1 MKKTI
6 YWMMMAMFAC
16 IIITSCSEDET
27 HSTPPEQQEQP
38 AEPPVANVTQ
48 TMKDAFAEGSVTDVD
63 GKPIAGVVVN
73 TGEITVYTDDK
84 GCFSLNK
91 VADAS
96 GRFVLTFS
104 KDGYFTITRSG
115 VFEKNLSMQV
125 VMQPKGGDNT
135 ASVSFSS
142 NNTSTIEAAGMK
154 VVVPPASLVTM
165 DGRAYEGTVKAD
177 MFYLSPDNGNF
188 SQMMPGGDLA
198 AMRSDETDATLIS
211 YGMVE
216 VSLSDASGNKLQ
228 LKEGEQSEM
237 TFPIPEGMKENPPAS
252 IPLWYFDEKSGLWI
266 EEGEATLQ
274 GDVYVGTV
282 GHFSW
287 HNLDVPSERVT
298 ISGKVTDCKGRALP
312 RIMVTVEQTSAMTR
326 SDGTYTVYVPENTP
340 VKVVVESDAYYQYQ
354 PEVSVDVAGQPGGSV
369 VRDVNLELPCLPTIS
384 GRVINTAGS
393 FVMAR
398 IYCEYTFNG
407 TLSTS
412 DISYTDAVT
421 GAYSLRTPTDA
432 VGTAVLYVDLLN
444 GEKQAYEIELTGE
457 DITKDIYVTQETGN
471 DNLITITSASGEVL
485 ARAVADG
492 EKALTVMALGTF
504 GYIAPI
510 LMCDEGSMTI
520 AYEGY
525 DGTSTSM
532 EGATLAFYALNE
544 SGTGIVFSSEVA
556 HVDILEKTDTLITF
570 SVQAEGSYVDE
581 NGAQQNANFTARLT
595 SKISVETSG
604 LRTNVTDWSSLQCAG
619 SVPVLKLPV
628 DLVATISMY
637 GMDIEALYYYGTMAD
652 VEDMGK
658 KLLDSGWS
666 VVSEEGDDE
675 SYTVVY
681 MNSSFAMLSI
691 AYDKNGTEGPDGN
704 RYQICVVPMV

>member
-1 MKKTI
+1 
-6 YWMMMAMFAC
+6 MMMAMFAC
-16 IIITSCSEDET
+16 IIITSCSEDD
-27 HSTPPEQQEQP
+27 SPDIPPGQQEQP
-38 AEPPVANVTQ
+38 AKPPVANVTQ
-48 TMKDAFAEGSVTDVD
+48 TMKDAFAEGTVTDTE
-63 GKPIAGVVVN
+63 GNPIAGVIVN
-73 TGEITVYTDDK
+73 TGEITVYSDER

-104 KDGYFTITRSG
+104 KEGYFTVTRSG
-115 VFEKNLSMQV
+115 VFERNISMQV
-125 VMQPKGGDNT
+125 VMQPKGGNNT

-165 DGRAYEGTVKAD
+165 DGRAYEGTVRAE

-198 AMRSDETDATLIS
+198 AIRTDETDATLIS

-216 VSLSDASGNKLQ
+216 VSLSDANGNKLQ

-237 TFPIPEGMKENPPAS
+237 TFPIPEGMKENPPTS
-252 IPLWYFDEKSGLWI
+252 IPLWYFDENSGLWI

-274 GDVYVGTV
+274 GDVYVGNV

-298 ISGKVTDCKGRALP
+298 INGKVSDCQGRPVP
-312 RIMVTVEQTSAMTR
+312 RIMVTVEQTSTMTR

-354 PEVSVDVAGQPGGSV
+354 PEVSVDVAGHPGGSV

-384 GRVINTAGS
+384 GRVINTTGS

-398 IYCEYTFNG
+398 LYCEYTFNG
-407 TLSTS
+407 VLSTS
-412 DISYTDAVT
+412 SISYTDAVT
-421 GAYSLRTPTDA
+421 GGYAIRIPLGV
-432 VGTAVLYVDLLN
+432 VGPAVLHVDLLN
-444 GEKQAYEIELTGE
+444 GEKQKYDIELTGE
-457 DITKDIYVTQETGN
+457 DITKDIYVSQETAN
-471 DNLITITSASGEVL
+471 ENLITITSASGDVL
-485 ARAVADG
+485 TNAVADK
-492 EKALTVMALGTF
+492 ERALTVLAQGTF
-504 GYIAPI
+504 GYLAPI
-510 LMCDEGSMTI
+510 LMCDEGSVTI

-525 DGTSTSM
+525 DGTSTSLD
-532 EGATLAFYALNE
+532 GAKVAFYMINQ
-544 SGTGIVFSSEVA
+544 SSTSIVFSSETA
-556 HVDILEKTDTLITF
+556 HIDILEKTDTLITF
-570 SVQAEGSYVDE
+570 AVQAEGSYLDE
-581 NGAQQNANFTARLT
+581 NGTQQNAILTATLT
-595 SKISVETSG
+595 SKISVETSS

-652 VEDMGK
+652 VEEMGK
-658 KLLDSGWS
+658 ILQNNGWS
-666 VVSEEGDDE
+666 VMSEDGNDS
-675 SYTVVY
+675 SYTVIY

-691 AYDKNGTEGPDGN
+691 AYDKDGTEGPDGN